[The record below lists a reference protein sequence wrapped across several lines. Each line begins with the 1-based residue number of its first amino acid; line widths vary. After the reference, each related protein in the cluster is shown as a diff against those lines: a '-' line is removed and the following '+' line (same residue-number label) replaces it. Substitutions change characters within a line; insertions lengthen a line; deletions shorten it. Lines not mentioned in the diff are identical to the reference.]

1 MKLLTISF
9 LIFFTAQVFAQKTAL
24 PEDVVASIQLR
35 LDYGIAPSIVVG
47 IIDKNGTQ
55 YYSFGTKTIG
65 GKLVDEHSIY
75 EIGSIS
81 KTFTA
86 TLLADN
92 IVRGKMKADDPI
104 SKYLPFTVKVPVY
117 SGGGQ
122 PISLGT
128 LSDHT
133 SSLPRLANNMPY
145 GNPADPYSDYTVD
158 LMYAFLSSYELP
170 REVGSKFEYSNLA
183 VTLLGHILAL
193 DGKATYEELLSKE
206 ITGPLKMKET
216 AVTLNEKMKENLTI
230 GHSMGKEVSN
240 WGFNTIPGA
249 GGIRSS
255 VHDILLYLA
264 ANLGLNKTSLS
275 SAMELAHT
283 PRHDMADKVGLGW
296 FTEPGSQGNITWHNG
311 GTGGYRS
318 FAGFVKETGRGVVVL
333 TNSDADVDDIG
344 RHLLDPESPLEEIKA
359 PLMPVLKK
367 IIDKDGPT
375 ELVAQYKKIM
385 AENPGKYAL
394 DENAINALGY
404 DYLGKGENESAIAL
418 FTVNIM
424 EFPNSSNVYD
434 SYGEALMKNG
444 EKDEAIL
451 NYQKSLELNPGNT
464 NAIEMLALMGVK
476 YETDV
481 IKVDEEILQSYTGTY
496 ELVPGFNIV
505 ITRVGEQLF
514 GQATGQP
521 QFELFPKSDTEF
533 YLKIVEAKARFT
545 TSDEGIVSMTWF
557 QNGQELP
564 AKRI

>member
-1 MKLLTISF
+1 MKLHTISF
-9 LIFFTAQVFAQKTAL
+9 LLFLTAQLFAQKNVL
-24 PEDVVASIQLR
+24 PDDVVASIQSR
-35 LDYGIAPSIVVG
+35 LDYGITPSIVVG

-55 YYSFGTKTIG
+55 YYSFGAKTTG
-65 GKLVDEHSIY
+65 GKPVDEHSIY

-92 IVRGKMKADDPI
+92 IVKGKMKADDPI
-104 SKYLPFTVKVPVY
+104 SKYLPSTVKVPVY
-117 SGGGQ
+117 SGGGK

-133 SSLPRLANNMPY
+133 SSLPRLAPNMPY
-145 GNPADPYSDYTVD
+145 GNPADPYADYTVD
-158 LMYAFLSSYELP
+158 LMYAFLSSYSLP

-193 DGKATYEELLSKE
+193 DGKTTYEELLSKK
-206 ITGPLKMKET
+206 ITGPLKMKD
-216 AVTLNEKMKENLTI
+216 NLAI
-230 GHSMGKEVSN
+230 GHSMGEEVSN
-240 WGFNTIPGA
+240 WGFGTIPGA

-255 VHDILLYLA
+255 VHDMLLYLS
-264 ANLGLNKTSLS
+264 ANIGLNKSPLS

-296 FTEPGSQGNITWHNG
+296 FTETASQGDITWHNG

-344 RHLLDPESPLEEIKA
+344 RHLLDPESPLMEIKA
-359 PLMPVLKK
+359 PLVPVLKK
-367 IIDKDGPT
+367 IIDKDGPS
-375 ELVAQYKKIM
+375 ELVAQYKKIIV
-385 AENPGKYAL
+385 ENPGKYAL

-404 DYLGKGENESAIAL
+404 EYMGKEEFESAIAI
-418 FTVNIM
+418 FTINVM
-424 EFPNSSNVYD
+424 EFPSSSNVYD
-434 SYGEALMKNG
+434 SYGEALMKKG
-444 EKDEAIL
+444 EKNEAIL

-464 NAIEMLALMGVK
+464 NAIEMLALMGVE
-476 YETDV
+476 YASDAIT
-481 IKVDEEILQSYTGTY
+481 VDEDVLQSYTGTY

-505 ITRVGEQLF
+505 ITRVGGHLF

-521 QFELFPKSDTEF
+521 QFELFPTSDTDF
-533 YLKIVEAKARFT
+533 YLKVTEAKARFDT
-545 TSDEGIVSMTWF
+545 DEGIVSMTWF
-557 QNGQELP
+557 QNGQVLP

>member
-1 MKLLTISF
+1 
-9 LIFFTAQVFAQKTAL
+9 
-24 PEDVVASIQLR
+24 
-35 LDYGIAPSIVVG
+35 
-47 IIDKNGTQ
+47 
-55 YYSFGTKTIG
+55 
-65 GKLVDEHSIY
+65 
-75 EIGSIS
+75 
-81 KTFTA
+81 
-86 TLLADN
+86 
-92 IVRGKMKADDPI
+92 
-104 SKYLPFTVKVPVY
+104 
-117 SGGGQ
+117 
-122 PISLGT
+122 
-128 LSDHT
+128 
-133 SSLPRLANNMPY
+133 
-145 GNPADPYSDYTVD
+145 
-158 LMYAFLSSYELP
+158 
-170 REVGSKFEYSNLA
+170 
-183 VTLLGHILAL
+183 
-193 DGKATYEELLSKE
+193 
-206 ITGPLKMKET
+206 
-216 AVTLNEKMKENLTI
+216 
-230 GHSMGKEVSN
+230 
-240 WGFNTIPGA
+240 
-249 GGIRSS
+249 
-255 VHDILLYLA
+255 LYLA